1 MNLVHVGVGEYVE
14 FATHCLLGLRIIMCV
29 FMAIHIRCWH
39 TYRYVNCTY
48 ELLPPPIHLYYM
60 LVIDHMVPMCI
71 MEVASRHLIL
81 LTSPPPTVAPLEPG
95 SVSIMGLPLPFQVGP
110 GEGGVGVWA
119 VTGSGPGHVI
129 PPQIDISPEVCRPH
143 WNQGTPLCDIYYMTE
158 IHVCSKL
165 YQCISSTFMRAVSII
180 VGHGILCTL
189 EHRCFAHMLGGL

>member
-1 MNLVHVGVGEYVE
+1 MNLVHVGVGVYVE

-119 VTGSGPGHVI
+119 VTGSGPCHVI
-129 PPQIDISPEVCRPH
+129 PPHRHTSRSADSMCTKIKVPHCVIGTVWLRFMCVQCTWLYISDV
-143 WNQGTPLCDIYYMTE
+143 
-158 IHVCSKL
+158 
-165 YQCISSTFMRAVSII
+165 
-180 VGHGILCTL
+180 
-189 EHRCFAHMLGGL
+189 